1 MCLFD
6 FSYKKRL
13 KIEKKKHDMLCSVE
27 KKKVRLR
34 ICIYNIEFF
43 FRKFQSMESIPNNS
57 FLSSDYNTNQFFV

>member
-6 FSYKKRL
+6 FSYKKKL

-27 KKKVRLR
+27 KKKKKVRLR

-43 FRKFQSMESIPNNS
+43 LEKVSTYGVHS
-57 FLSSDYNTNQFFV
+57 

>member
-6 FSYKKRL
+6 FSYKKKL

-43 FRKFQSMESIPNNS
+43 FEKVSTYGIHS
-57 FLSSDYNTNQFFV
+57 